1 MKLSET
7 TLTGVL
13 NAFRAPTPT
22 PGGGS
27 AAALAGAL
35 GASLLA
41 MVAGL
46 PKPRT
51 ATEADIQRLRDAL
64 SLCSDYA
71 RRLEALVD
79 QDADAYLA
87 VVSAYRLPK
96 ESDADKQAR
105 SARIQEAMKLAT
117 DTPLETM
124 RLCWSALAEADAV
137 SELGNASAASGGA
150 ARRPAQCRDQS
161 RRAARPGVRRPHP
174 RGSRGAVALRFSGS
188 GGAAA
193 PSGCW

>member
-7 TLTGVL
+7 PLTGVL
-13 NAFRAPTPT
+13 NAFRSPTPT

-51 ATEADIQRLRDAL
+51 ATEVDIQRLRDAL

-79 QDADAYLA
+79 RDADAYLA

-137 SELGNASAASGGA
+137 NELGNASAASDVGVARELLTAGLHG
-150 ARRPAQCRDQS
+150 ARRNVEINLDGLRDQQYAAQIREEVAALS
-161 RRAARPGVRRPHP
+161 R
-174 RGSRGAVALRFSGS
+174 
-188 GGAAA
+188 
-193 PSGCW
+193 

>member
-1 MKLSET
+1 MKLSES
-7 TLTGVL
+7 TLTRVL
-13 NAFRAPTPT
+13 TAFRAPTPT

-71 RRLEALVD
+71 RRLEVLVD

-137 SELGNASAASGGA
+137 SELGNASAASDVGVARELLTAGLRGA
-150 ARRPAQCRDQS
+150 RLNVEINLDGLRDQKYAAHIREEVAALS
-161 RRAARPGVRRPHP
+161 R
-174 RGSRGAVALRFSGS
+174 
-188 GGAAA
+188 
-193 PSGCW
+193 

>member
-13 NAFRAPTPT
+13 TAFRAPTPT

-41 MVAGL
+41 MVSGL

-71 RRLEALVD
+71 RRLEVLVD

-137 SELGNASAASGGA
+137 SELGNASAASDVGVARELLTAGLRGA
-150 ARRPAQCRDQS
+150 RLNVEINLDGLRDQKYAAHIREEVAALS
-161 RRAARPGVRRPHP
+161 R
-174 RGSRGAVALRFSGS
+174 
-188 GGAAA
+188 
-193 PSGCW
+193 